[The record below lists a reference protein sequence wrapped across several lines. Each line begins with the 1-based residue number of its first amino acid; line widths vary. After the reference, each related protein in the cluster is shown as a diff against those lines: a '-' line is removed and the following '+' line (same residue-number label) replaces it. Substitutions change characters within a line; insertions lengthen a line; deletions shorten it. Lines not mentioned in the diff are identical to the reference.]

1 MIIIYNVK
9 AQKSGG
15 ISMEPGSKE
24 VAKAAIRLALSSSRE
39 DEKAL
44 KEKYAAKGVQA
55 AAVDFGGEFLA
66 SVMRIVECCVVAA
79 KRENIIG
86 DTHHE
91 EGAVAGAVREAI
103 SQITSKA
110 IGLNVGGKI
119 GIARFDEHIAIC
131 IFFGIGLL
139 HLNEVAIGL
148 GHRAI

>member
-1 MIIIYNVK
+1 MT
-9 AQKSGG
+9 
-15 ISMEPGSKE
+15 PGSKD
-24 VAKAAIRLALSSSRE
+24 VAKAAVRLSLSSSRE

-44 KEKYAAKGVQA
+44 KSRYATKGIRV

-66 SVMRIVECCVVAA
+66 SVMRIVECTVVAA
-79 KRENIIG
+79 KREAII
-86 DTHHE
+86 DETHHE
-91 EGAVAGAVREAI
+91 EGAVAGAVREAV

-119 GIARFDEHIAIC
+119 GIARYDEHVAVS

-148 GHRAI
+148 GHRVI